1 MEVRNVSEELKEK
14 VWDLERCTGCGLCV
28 AVCNKDVLRFEE
40 DLGEHPAV
48 KEFKRSVGLREVELD
63 PCELCDKPCVE
74 ICPKLY
80 DEWKP
85 REAVRVISLKSKVTG
100 DVIKDLLLCALDL
113 GAIRGVLA
121 VEVDKWSL
129 TPMSV
134 VITQADQLKKIST
147 ITSPILAP
155 IMLKLNRAPRMEKL
169 AVVGPPCVAQ
179 GIVRV
184 KASTC
189 DMLEQFR
196 RPNYLVISYFCYG
209 AYAHDLI
216 QRLSDKL
223 VITPWDVTKV
233 KVSFKDLK
241 LMVDLHEGTVKMPL
255 TETIEYLRK
264 GCARCTDFAGEQ
276 ADIAIGDVGS
286 SPGWMTAIIRSHL
299 GELVVSAAAKL
310 GYVEISAHAR
320 AKADMEELKGFIEAK
335 KKRAAAEGVDE
346 AFLALSEGLKSPE
359 RRDEALKRLEETFEV
374 RR

>member
-1 MEVRNVSEELKEK
+1 MSEELKEK

-28 AVCNKDVLRFEE
+28 AICNKDVLRFEE
-40 DLGEHPAV
+40 DSDEHPTV
-48 KEFKRSVGLREVELD
+48 REFKRSVGLREVELD

-74 ICPKLY
+74 VCPKLY

-85 REAVRVISLKSKVTG
+85 REAVRVVSLKSKVTG
-100 DVIKDLLLCALDL
+100 DVIKDLLLCAQNL
-113 GAIRGVLA
+113 GATRGVLG

-129 TPMSV
+129 TPMPV
-134 VITQADQLKKIST
+134 VITKSDQLEKAST
-147 ITSPILAP
+147 ITSPIWVP
-155 IMLKLNRAPRMEKL
+155 IIMKINRAPRMEKL

-179 GIVRV
+179 GIMRV

-189 DMLEQFR
+189 DVLEQFR
-196 RPNYLVISYFCYG
+196 RPNYLVISNFCYG
-209 AYAHDLI
+209 AYDHDLI
-216 QRLSDKL
+216 QWLSDNI
-223 VITPWDVTKV
+223 VITSWDVTGV
-233 KVSFKDLK
+233 NVSLKDLK

-255 TETIEYLRK
+255 TETIEFLRK

-310 GYVEISAHAR
+310 GYVEISE
-320 AKADMEELKGFIEAK
+320 KVDLEELKGFTEAK
-335 KKRAAAEGVDE
+335 KKREAAEGVDE
-346 AFLALSEGLKSPE
+346 VFLAFSEGLKSLE
-359 RRDEALKRLEETFEV
+359 RRDEALKRLEETFKE